1 MRMKYL
7 SQYKVLLLGIILGSV
22 AGFAYYYFIGCASGT
37 CLITSRPLNSTL
49 YGGMM
54 GGMLSNIFVKNKNQ

>member
-1 MRMKYL
+1 MWMKFL
-7 SQYKVLLLGIILGSV
+7 SSYKVLLLGIILGSV

-54 GGMLSNIFVKNKNQ
+54 GGMISNIFVKSKNQ